1 MVIFIDLILLENLIV
16 NYFLLFITAQ
26 TLSIKINYK
35 RILITSVCA
44 ALYTLVIFID
54 ELKFL
59 TTIPVT
65 LLIALLIVYSAFGK
79 NKFFFILKATLIYLG
94 YTFVVAGIIVYMEN
108 KNIYRLEIENFH
120 ARKLFLALMIIY
132 IIGYRVVTYLISLQK
147 VKSYTYNIE
156 IFIKEEKINIKALLD
171 TGNELKEPI
180 TNLPVII
187 VEKEAL
193 ASIDSK
199 RYEKMYIPFKAVNGQ
214 TNFLYGF
221 KPDKIKINYDDD
233 NFQFKNAIIGICDT
247 KLSEHNEYQGLLS
260 RDII

>member
-1 MVIFIDLILLENLIV
+1 VIIFIDLILLENLIV

-35 RILITSVCA
+35 RFLISSVCA
-44 ALYTLVIFID
+44 SLYTLVIFID
-54 ELKFL
+54 ELKFM
-59 TTIPVT
+59 TAIPVT
-65 LLIALLIVYSAFGK
+65 LLIALLVVYGAFGK
-79 NKFFFILKATLIYLG
+79 NKFFFVLKATLIYLA
-94 YTFVVAGIIVYMEN
+94 YTFVVAGIIVYLEN

-132 IIGYRVVTYLISLQK
+132 VLGYRLLTYIISLHK
-147 VKSYTYNIE
+147 AKNYTYNIE
-156 IFIKEEKINIKALLD
+156 IFAQEQTLKIKALLD

-187 VEKEAL
+187 VEKAAL
-193 ASIDSK
+193 TNIDTSK
-199 RYEKMYIPFKAVNGQ
+199 YDKMYIPFKVVNGQ
-214 TNFLYGF
+214 ASFLYAF
-221 KPDKIKINYDDD
+221 KPDKIKINFGDD

-247 KLSEHNEYQGLLS
+247 KLSENNEYQGLLS

>member
-1 MVIFIDLILLENLIV
+1 VIIFIDLVLLENLIV

-26 TLSIKINYK
+26 TLSIKIKYK
-35 RILITSVCA
+35 RFFITSVCA

-54 ELKFL
+54 ELKFM

-65 LLIALLIVYSAFGK
+65 LLVALLIVYGAFGK
-79 NKFFFILKATLIYLG
+79 NKFFFILKATFIYLG
-94 YTFVVAGIIVYMEN
+94 YTFVVAGIIVYLEN
-108 KNIYRLEIENFH
+108 KNTYRLEIENFY

-132 IIGYRVVTYLISLQK
+132 IIGYRILTYIISLQK
-147 VKSYTYNIE
+147 IKNYTYNIE
-156 IFIKEEKINIKALLD
+156 IYTQGQIIKLKALLD

-193 ASIDSK
+193 TSIDSSK
-199 RYEKMYIPFKAVNGQ
+199 YEKMYIPFKAVSGQ

-221 KPDKIKINYDDD
+221 KPDKIKINYGDD

-247 KLSEHNEYQGLLS
+247 KLSEYNEYQGLLS

>member
-108 KNIYRLEIENFH
+108 KNIYRLKIENFH